1 MSEEPD
7 VGDYE
12 EYVLSD
18 IEDQASEEVAQ
29 KYQEIEREAY
39 KDERVEARRAPKCKC
54 DGVGHRVNC
63 ELKKYRERMD
73 YLEGQGEIPSNE
85 HHTFYDEEPKVRE
98 DGFDD
103 DGETY

>member
-1 MSEEPD
+1 MIKMSEEPD

-12 EYVLSD
+12 EYVLSG

-29 KYQEIEREAY
+29 KYEEIERESHG
-39 KDERVEARRAPKCKC
+39 DEAPKCKC

-63 ELKKYRERMD
+63 ELKKYRDRMD

>member
-39 KDERVEARRAPKCKC
+39 KDERVEARRAP
-54 DGVGHRVNC
+54 NC
-63 ELKKYRERMD
+63 
-73 YLEGQGEIPSNE
+73 
-85 HHTFYDEEPKVRE
+85 
-98 DGFDD
+98 
-103 DGETY
+103 